1 MLESNAPLKPLQLGK
16 PTEPADLPRFSLD
29 WAFKDE
35 NNHLTMDYFLRCE
48 DAASATPDEPGHLT
62 VVCASAFAYTCN
74 LPQGHNCFDGSNNN
88 PHTRCHDRCSRRNN
102 EVAVFVCKH
111 VVVRSRTRHK
121 QVLDA
126 NKSLGI
132 AWVCEEQVHLGL
144 MATVGS
150 VVPGSSSS
158 KAGIKVTTCVGL
170 RE

>member
-1 MLESNAPLKPLQLGK
+1 MLESNAPLKPSQLGIS
-16 PTEPADLPRFSLD
+16 TEPAHLPRFSLD
-29 WAFKDE
+29 WAFNDE
-35 NNHLTMDYFLRCE
+35 NNRLKMDYSLRCE

-62 VVCASAFAYTCN
+62 VVCTSALAFTCTF
-74 LPQGHNCFDGSNNN
+74 PHGHNCFDGLNDH
-88 PHTRCHDRCSRRNN
+88 PHTRCHDQYSRRHN

-126 NKSLGI
+126 NKSLGM
-132 AWVCEEQVHLGL
+132 AFFKEQVHLGL

-150 VVPGSSSS
+150 VAPGSSSS
-158 KAGIKVTTCVGL
+158 NAGIKVTTCVGW